1 MIYYLIS
8 GALYY
13 AKEIPDKKDTGDI
26 MQMVVEPMQK
36 QKLSYRKPVE
46 HLKITFSLDNAASL
60 RYDTVIFIVNT

>member
-1 MIYYLIS
+1 
-8 GALYY
+8 
-13 AKEIPDKKDTGDI
+13 